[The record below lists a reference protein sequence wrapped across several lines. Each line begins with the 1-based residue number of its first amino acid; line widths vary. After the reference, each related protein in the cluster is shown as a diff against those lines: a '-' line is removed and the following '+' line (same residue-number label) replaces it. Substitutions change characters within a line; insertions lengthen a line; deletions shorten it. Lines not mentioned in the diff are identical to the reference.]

1 MFVMDAK
8 SLTERDVLID
18 LEGGIRS
25 VINGGE
31 ASGDGGS
38 SVRKAK
44 RTLNRV
50 WNGFVGVGGSIRDE
64 ESVYSG
70 GSTIEGSL
78 ANGGTLVDKRFGGE
92 EKLSLLENKTR
103 AQKPKK
109 EGSKRPPKLPKPP
122 KSPSLDA
129 ADQKLIREIS
139 ELAML
144 KKARI
149 ERMKALKK
157 MKNAKSTSSS
167 SNLVALIITA
177 LFCLV
182 IIWQGFFSRG
192 SSSLSFQGSPGSS
205 VGKRTG
211 LISVQFYNN
220 GSEVGLHDSS
230 SASLPRSVA
239 GLDGHG
245 ETSRGAG

>member
-1 MFVMDAK
+1 MLVMDTK
-8 SLTERDVLID
+8 SLTERDVLQID
-18 LEGGIRS
+18 LESGIRS
-25 VINGGE
+25 VINGEE
-31 ASGDGGS
+31 ASRDGGS

-44 RTLNRV
+44 KMPNRER
-50 WNGFVGVGGSIRDE
+50 NGYVGIDGSIRGE
-64 ESVYSG
+64 EFVHSG
-70 GSTIEGSL
+70 SSTVEGSL
-78 ANGGTLVDKRFGGE
+78 ERFGGE
-92 EKLSLLENKTR
+92 EKVSLLESKTG
-103 AQKPKK
+103 AEKPKK
-109 EGSKRPPKLPKPP
+109 QSCKKPPKLPRPP

-129 ADQKLIREIS
+129 TDRKLIREIS

-157 MKNAKSTSSS
+157 MKNAKSKSSS
-167 SNLVALIITA
+167 SNLGALIITA

-205 VGKRTG
+205 VATRTG

-220 GSEVGLHDSS
+220 GSADGLHGSS
-230 SASLPRSVA
+230 SAFPNNAGALT
-239 GLDGHG
+239 GLDDHG
-245 ETSRGAG
+245 KTSRGAG